1 MKYALMLGGTLL
13 GVVLGFFPLPF
24 GRPKPQWWRVLT
36 IVCVAATIILGILPP
51 IGGSVTDA
59 VIQGRADNTR
69 AVPIYVKAH
78 PSKATPLDNGSV
90 LIPAADA
97 RASHVNILLRVL
109 PGQASEMLAAGEGT
123 AIIVNVRRAES
134 DIVFQCD
141 NVVAVEPLITL
152 PYIIGL
158 EERARII
165 FFHVPMSWVAVIAY
179 LVAMIYAIR
188 FMRSRDL
195 AHDDVSMAAASVGTL
210 YALLATATGAVWAK
224 FNWGSFWNW
233 DPRETSI
240 FILLLVYAAYFLL
253 RSAIDDPDRRA
264 RLSAAYSIVAF
275 ATVPFLIFI
284 LPRLMPGL
292 HPGSSDDTNIG
303 PLLSPRSDAINPT
316 KQLVFGLSLF
326 SFTMVF
332 FWLMNMRV
340 RLARILRATHTLGE
354 HS

>member
-109 PGQASEMLAAGEGT
+109 PGQAS
-123 AIIVNVRRAES
+123 
-134 DIVFQCD
+134 
-141 NVVAVEPLITL
+141 
-152 PYIIGL
+152 
-158 EERARII
+158 
-165 FFHVPMSWVAVIAY
+165 
-179 LVAMIYAIR
+179 AMIYAIR
-188 FMRSRDL
+188 FLRSRDL